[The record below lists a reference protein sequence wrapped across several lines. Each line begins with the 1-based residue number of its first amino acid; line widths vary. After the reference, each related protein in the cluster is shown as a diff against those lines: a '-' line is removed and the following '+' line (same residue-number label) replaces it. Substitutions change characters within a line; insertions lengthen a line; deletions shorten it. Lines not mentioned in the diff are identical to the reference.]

1 MKNYTKVN
9 VGNEPRTEL
18 HDLLGLTG
26 AEVSFNN
33 LPAGV
38 GVPFVHSHKN
48 NEEIY
53 IVLEGKGTATLAD
66 EMVTLNKGDVLR
78 ILPSTKRQF
87 KASDKEGITY
97 ICIQVKADS
106 LKEYT
111 ATDAVIY

>member
-26 AEVSFNN
+26 AEISFNN
-33 LPAGV
+33 LPASAGV
-38 GVPFVHSHKN
+38 TFIHSHKN

-53 IVLEGKGTATLAD
+53 IVLEGKGTATLDD
-66 EMVTLNKGDVLR
+66 EMVALNKGDVLR
-78 ILPSTKRQF
+78 ISPATKRQF

-97 ICIQVKADS
+97 ICIQVKANS

-111 ATDAVIY
+111 ANDAVIY

>member
-1 MKNYTKVN
+1 MKKYTKVN

-26 AEVSFNN
+26 AEISFNN
-33 LPAGV
+33 LPAGA
-38 GVPFVHSHKN
+38 GVPFIHSHKN

-53 IVLEGKGTATLAD
+53 IILEGKGTVTLDD

-78 ILPSTKRQF
+78 ISPAVKRQF
-87 KASDKEGITY
+87 KAGDKEGISY

-111 ATDAVIY
+111 ANDAAIY